1 MKFSTKLSERDI
13 KVAIVAAIG
22 AFTLS
27 VVLLDMKGYIN
38 HSSPAD
44 SGVIADF
51 KLMAMG
57 AENMKRVSAKSANK
71 EAFCA
76 DGYLLMRPQ
85 KSETTKVVAGLLVD
99 DKGRPVMCSTSLPA
113 PKG

>member
-1 MKFSTKLSERDI
+1 MTFTERDM

-22 AFTLS
+22 AFAVS
-27 VVLLDMKGYIN
+27 VVLLDFKGYIK
-38 HSSPAD
+38 HSSVED
-44 SGVIADF
+44 SGVIAEF
-51 KLMAMG
+51 KLMGMG
-57 AENMKRVSAKSANK
+57 ADNMKRISAKTANK

-99 DKGRPVMCSTSLPA
+99 NKNRPVVCSTSLPS

>member
-1 MKFSTKLSERDI
+1 MTFTERDM

-22 AFTLS
+22 AF
-27 VVLLDMKGYIN
+27 VVAVVSLDMKGYIK
-38 HSSPAD
+38 HSSADD
-44 SGVIADF
+44 SGVIAEF

-57 AENMKRVSAKSANK
+57 AENMTRLSAKSSNK

-85 KSETTKVVAGLLVD
+85 KSETTKVVAGLLGD
-99 DKGRPVMCSTSLPA
+99 SRNRPGVCSTSMPA

>member
-1 MKFSTKLSERDI
+1 MSLNERDI

-22 AFTLS
+22 AMVVS
-27 VVLLDMKGYIN
+27 VVLLDMKGYIK
-38 HSSPAD
+38 HSKVED
-44 SGVIADF
+44 SGVIAEF

-57 AENMKRVSAKSANK
+57 SDNMARLSSKTANK

-85 KSETTKVVAGLLVD
+85 KSETTNVVAGLLVD
-99 DKGRPVMCSTSLPA
+99 SKNRAVVCSTSLPA
-113 PKG
+113 PRG

>member
-1 MKFSTKLSERDI
+1 MTFTERDL

-22 AFTLS
+22 AFVVA
-27 VVLLDMKGYIN
+27 VVLLDFKGYIK
-38 HSSPAD
+38 HSSVED
-44 SGVIADF
+44 SGVIAEF

-57 AENMKRVSAKSANK
+57 PENMKRLSTKTANK

-99 DKGRPVMCSTSLPA
+99 AKNRPVVCSTSLPA

>member
-1 MKFSTKLSERDI
+1 MTFTERDL
-13 KVAIVAAIG
+13 AIVAAIG
-22 AFTLS
+22 AFVVA
-27 VVLLDMKGYIN
+27 VVLLDFKGYIK
-38 HSSPAD
+38 HSSVED
-44 SGVIADF
+44 NGVIAEF

-57 AENMKRVSAKSANK
+57 PDNMKRLSAKTANK

-85 KSETTKVVAGLLVD
+85 KSDTSKVVAGLLVD
-99 DKGRPVMCSTSLPA
+99 SKNRPVVCSTSLPA

>member
-1 MKFSTKLSERDI
+1 MKLSERDI

-22 AFTLS
+22 AFVVS
-27 VVLLDMKGYIN
+27 IVLLDMKGYIK
-38 HSSPAD
+38 HSSVEDTA
-44 SGVIADF
+44 VIAEF
-51 KLMAMG
+51 KLMGMG
-57 AENMKRVSAKSANK
+57 AEGMARISSKSANK

-99 DKGRPVMCSTSLPA
+99 EKNRPVVCSTTLPS
-113 PKG
+113 PR